1 MAMAKMAKYHSLETT
16 DEDLKAKWV
25 SEKYFSGVYV
35 PANHMVL
42 NLGSN
47 FCRKSRKVRAD

>member
-25 SEKYFSGVYV
+25 SEKYISGVYV
-35 PANHMVL
+35 PANYMVL